1 MQTSF
6 ELYRALVSI
15 NVTEDRAKAVVVAL
29 EADMTNHLATKTD
42 IMELK
47 AEFNE
52 LRAST
57 KADIM
62 ELKAEFNELR
72 IATKA
77 DINELRNELKADI
90 GELRNELKAEVGEL
104 RGALREQG
112 LRLTIQLGLMV
123 SGIMG
128 IGLAA
133 ARLMFTS

>member
-52 LRAST
+52 LRA
-57 KADIM
+57 
-62 ELKAEFNELR
+62 
-72 IATKA
+72 ATKA
-77 DINELRNELKADI
+77 DMNELRNELKADI
-90 GELRNELKAEVGEL
+90 GEL

>member
-52 LRAST
+52 LRA
-57 KADIM
+57 
-62 ELKAEFNELR
+62 
-72 IATKA
+72 ATKA

-90 GELRNELKAEVGEL
+90 GEL

-128 IGLAA
+128 IGLEA

>member
-15 NVTEDRAKAVVVAL
+15 NVTEDRAKAVVVAM
-29 EADMTNHLATKTD
+29 EADMTNHLATKT
-42 IMELK
+42 
-47 AEFNE
+47 
-52 LRAST
+52 
-57 KADIM
+57 DIM

-90 GELRNELKAEVGEL
+90 GEL

>member
-47 AEFNE
+47 ADINE
-52 LRAST
+52 LRT
-57 KADIM
+57 
-62 ELKAEFNELR
+62 
-72 IATKA
+72 ATKA
-77 DINELRNELKADI
+77 DIN
-90 GELRNELKAEVGEL
+90 EL

>member
-52 LRAST
+52 LRA
-57 KADIM
+57 
-62 ELKAEFNELR
+62 
-72 IATKA
+72 ATKA

-90 GELRNELKAEVGEL
+90 GEL

-123 SGIMG
+123 SGI
-128 IGLAA
+128 LSAY
-133 ARLMFTS
+133 RFYPR

>member
-47 AEFNE
+47 AEFNA
-52 LRAST
+52 LRA
-57 KADIM
+57 
-62 ELKAEFNELR
+62 
-72 IATKA
+72 ATKA
-77 DINELRNELKADI
+77 DINELRNEL
-90 GELRNELKAEVGEL
+90 RNELKADIGEL

>member
-1 MQTSF
+1 MKMRQ
-6 ELYRALVSI
+6 LYRALLSI

-47 AEFNE
+47 SE
-52 LRAST
+52 L
-57 KADIM
+57 
-62 ELKAEFNELR
+62 NELR

-90 GELRNELKAEVGEL
+90 GEL

>member
-47 AEFNE
+47 ADINE
-52 LRAST
+52 LRT
-57 KADIM
+57 
-62 ELKAEFNELR
+62 
-72 IATKA
+72 ATKA

-90 GELRNELKAEVGEL
+90 GEL

>member
-52 LRAST
+52 LR
-57 KADIM
+57 
-62 ELKAEFNELR
+62 

-90 GELRNELKAEVGEL
+90 SEL
-104 RGALREQG
+104 RGALRVQG

>member
-47 AEFNE
+47 SE
-52 LRAST
+52 L
-57 KADIM
+57 
-62 ELKAEFNELR
+62 NELR

-90 GELRNELKAEVGEL
+90 GEL

>member
-42 IMELK
+42 I
-47 AEFNE
+47 
-52 LRAST
+52 T
-57 KADIM
+57 

-77 DINELRNELKADI
+77 DINELKASTKAELNEL
-90 GELRNELKAEVGEL
+90 E
-104 RGALREQG
+104 
-112 LRLTIQLGLMV
+112 LRLTIRMALMLSTAV
-123 SGIMG
+123 G
-128 IGLAA
+128 IGLALA
-133 ARLMFTS
+133 KLLF

>member
-47 AEFNE
+47 AEISE
-52 LRAST
+52 LRS
-57 KADIM
+57 
-62 ELKAEFNELR
+62 
-72 IATKA
+72 
-77 DINELRNELKADI
+77 
-90 GELRNELKAEVGEL
+90 
-104 RGALREQG
+104 ALREQG

>member
-15 NVTEDRAKAVVVAL
+15 DVTEDRAKAVVVAL

-52 LRAST
+52 LRA
-57 KADIM
+57 
-62 ELKAEFNELR
+62 
-72 IATKA
+72 ATKA

-90 GELRNELKAEVGEL
+90 GEL

>member
-52 LRAST
+52 LR
-57 KADIM
+57 
-62 ELKAEFNELR
+62 

-77 DINELRNELKADI
+77 DINELR
-90 GELRNELKAEVGEL
+90 
-104 RGALREQG
+104 GALRVQG

>member
-47 AEFNE
+47 ADINE
-52 LRAST
+52 LRT
-57 KADIM
+57 
-62 ELKAEFNELR
+62 
-72 IATKA
+72 ATKA
-77 DINELRNELKADI
+77 DI
-90 GELRNELKAEVGEL
+90 GEL

-112 LRLTIQLGLMV
+112 LRLTIQLGFMV

>member
-90 GELRNELKAEVGEL
+90 GELR
-104 RGALREQG
+104 GALREQG
-112 LRLTIQLGLMV
+112 LRLTIQLGLML

-128 IGLAA
+128 VGLAVT
-133 ARLMFTS
+133 RLMLTF

>member
-6 ELYRALVSI
+6 ELYRALLSI

-47 AEFNE
+47 SE
-52 LRAST
+52 L
-57 KADIM
+57 
-62 ELKAEFNELR
+62 NELR

-90 GELRNELKAEVGEL
+90 GEL

>member
-1 MQTSF
+1 M
-6 ELYRALVSI
+6 SI
-15 NVTEDRAKAVVVAL
+15 DVTEDRAKAVVVAL

-52 LRAST
+52 LRA
-57 KADIM
+57 
-62 ELKAEFNELR
+62 
-72 IATKA
+72 ATKA

-90 GELRNELKAEVGEL
+90 GEL

>member
-6 ELYRALVSI
+6 ELYRALLSI

-47 AEFNE
+47 SE
-52 LRAST
+52 L
-57 KADIM
+57 
-62 ELKAEFNELR
+62 NELR

-90 GELRNELKAEVGEL
+90 GEL

-133 ARLMFTS
+133 AKLMFTS

>member
-52 LRAST
+52 LRA
-57 KADIM
+57 
-62 ELKAEFNELR
+62 
-72 IATKA
+72 ATKA

-90 GELRNELKAEVGEL
+90 GEL

-128 IGLAA
+128 IGLAT

>member
-52 LRAST
+52 LRA
-57 KADIM
+57 
-62 ELKAEFNELR
+62 
-72 IATKA
+72 ATKA

-90 GELRNELKAEVGEL
+90 GEL

>member
-77 DINELRNELKADI
+77 DINELKADI
-90 GELRNELKAEVGEL
+90 GEL

>member
-52 LRAST
+52 LR
-57 KADIM
+57 
-62 ELKAEFNELR
+62 

-90 GELRNELKAEVGEL
+90 GEL

>member
-1 MQTSF
+1 M
-6 ELYRALVSI
+6 SI

-47 AEFNE
+47 SE
-52 LRAST
+52 L
-57 KADIM
+57 
-62 ELKAEFNELR
+62 NELR

-90 GELRNELKAEVGEL
+90 GEL

>member
-47 AEFNE
+47 A
-52 LRAST
+52 
-57 KADIM
+57 
-62 ELKAEFNELR
+62 
-72 IATKA
+72 
-77 DINELRNELKADI
+77 DIN
-90 GELRNELKAEVGEL
+90 EL

-133 ARLMFTS
+133 AKLMFTS

>member
-47 AEFNE
+47 AEISE
-52 LRAST
+52 LRS
-57 KADIM
+57 
-62 ELKAEFNELR
+62 
-72 IATKA
+72 
-77 DINELRNELKADI
+77 
-90 GELRNELKAEVGEL
+90 
-104 RGALREQG
+104 ALREQG
-112 LRLTIQLGLMV
+112 LRLTIQLGLMI

>member
-42 IMELK
+42 IMVL
-47 AEFNE
+47 
-52 LRAST
+52 

-62 ELKAEFNELR
+62 ELKADINELR
-72 IATKA
+72 TATKA
-77 DINELRNELKADI
+77 DIKELRNELKADI
-90 GELRNELKAEVGEL
+90 GEL

>member
-47 AEFNE
+47 ADINE
-52 LRAST
+52 LRT
-57 KADIM
+57 
-62 ELKAEFNELR
+62 
-72 IATKA
+72 ATKA
-77 DINELRNELKADI
+77 DI
-90 GELRNELKAEVGEL
+90 GEL